1 MNWIL
6 YALGAI
12 AAVAISDLFRKL
24 GSSLQDPFFSN
35 LVFQGASV
43 GMAVLL
49 WLLFSRRFEY
59 TNKGVLYVLIGG
71 LLISVFTAFLFKA
84 LEVGPG
90 VSTVIPIVRVG
101 GVLLVAICGILLFGE
116 KLTWSIGIGILLAAS
131 GVYLIFAG
139 K

>member
-12 AAVAISDLFRKL
+12 AAVTVSDLFRKL

-43 GMAVLL
+43 IMAILL
-49 WLLFSRRFEY
+49 WLVFSRRFEY
-59 TNKGVLYVLIGG
+59 NNKGVLYAFIGG

-84 LEVGPG
+84 LEIGPG
-90 VSTVIPIVRVG
+90 VSTVMPVVRVG
-101 GVLLVAICGILLFGE
+101 GVLLVAILGVLLFGE
-116 KLTWSIGIGILLAAS
+116 KLTWSIGIGIFLAAS
-131 GVYLIFAG
+131 GVYLIFSG